1 MTKKILAALL
11 AVMMVVSLC
20 AFTVSAEEN
29 VYYVE
34 ADATGDGSEDDPFG
48 TLDEAILALGGKDG
62 TVMVYGALNITK
74 FKAAAWEGMV
84 TVKGVNKDSILVVDK
99 SAGITFNGDI
109 TFKDINFDIG
119 QHAHFN
125 PMGKKLIMDGGKDS
139 KFAYMLHLT
148 TFGNAIFEEAYA
160 ELKSGEIATV
170 HAAGGYSTSYANGCM
185 GDSTIIVDGATIKG
199 MNISADSYM
208 DTMTGISIGGNL
220 NIVINS
226 GSVGSIAYKGAT
238 KPEIMGALNVIFNNG
253 MQAPEKFSLP
263 ESAAAG
269 TFIIKSA
276 EGGMIMPTVDAGVF
290 EVKANKGKIAVI
302 NGEQVLNGNVTL
314 EAGETEVTWVDGEQA
329 DESVEIKLV
338 IGKAEI
344 VTNGEA
350 KALDVPA
357 QIIDSR
363 TMVPLRAIF
372 EALGASVEWDDATKT
387 VTSQKDGV
395 TVKLTIGKAA
405 INVDGVDKALDVAA
419 QIVDSR
425 TLVPAR
431 AVAEAYSCT
440 VGWDDATKTVTITK

>member
-62 TVMVYGALNITK
+62 TVKVYGALNITK

-84 TVKGVNKDSILVVDK
+84 TVTGVNKDSVLVVDK

-119 QHAHFN
+119 QYAHFN

-139 KFAYMLHLT
+139 MFAYMLHLT

-302 NGEQVLNGNVTL
+302 NGEQVLNGKVTL

-372 EALGASVEWDDATKT
+372 EALGATVEWDDATKT
-387 VTSQKDGV
+387 VTSKKDDT
-395 TVKLTIGKAA
+395 TVKLTIGTPA
-405 INVDGVDKALDVAA
+405 INVNGADKALDVAA
-419 QIVDSR
+419 QIVESR
-425 TLVPAR
+425 TMVPAR
-431 AVAEAYSCT
+431 AVAEAYGCE
-440 VGWDDATKTVTITK
+440 VAWDDATKTVTITK